1 MADLLFENG
10 FHGRYTVRGQE
21 LLIGYDEIQ
30 PYDMTYG
37 AIASCL
43 FSTFLEIARENGVE
57 IRRCAVHV
65 SGTKRST
72 VPSTVSHLTIRFAPE
87 AEADS
92 SFLERTF
99 QEALEKCS
107 MVATFRH
114 VAEIDARL
122 ELPPKEAV

>member
-21 LLIGYDEIQ
+21 LVIGYDEIQ

-43 FSTFLEIARENGVE
+43 YSTFCEIAHESGVE
-57 IRRCAVHV
+57 IRRCSVHV

-72 VPSTVSHLTIRFAPE
+72 VPSTVSRLLIRFAPE
-87 AEADS
+87 ADADP
-92 SFLERTF
+92 SFLEQAF

-107 MVATFRH
+107 MVATFRC
-114 VAEIDARL
+114 VAEIDAAI
-122 ELPPKEAV
+122 EFPVKEVS